1 MEFNNNSLGNNA
13 IYMCY
18 MIKEESFLAEW
29 FTPGDLSLLSILLY
43 LVFLILLTIVGAVL
57 KKRIKK

>member
-1 MEFNNNSLGNNA
+1 
-13 IYMCY
+13 MCY